1 MVHFNMEKCICNMQ
15 QISGVITA
23 SWTFAKGAWKK
34 HLKYFFTEAFRL
46 WLLYVFNIDVEIVYA
61 QLKAYCSQ
69 RTLEYSD
76 GGNPIKEDT
85 WQHLISV
92 HASLI

>member
-1 MVHFNMEKCICNMQ
+1 MQ

-23 SWTFAKGAWKK
+23 SRTFAKGAWKI
-34 HLKYFFTEAFRL
+34 HLKDFFTEAFRL
-46 WLLYVFNIDVEIVYA
+46 WGLLYVFNIDVEIFDA

-76 GGNPIKEDT
+76 EEIPLKRILGSI
-85 WQHLISV
+85 
-92 HASLI
+92 